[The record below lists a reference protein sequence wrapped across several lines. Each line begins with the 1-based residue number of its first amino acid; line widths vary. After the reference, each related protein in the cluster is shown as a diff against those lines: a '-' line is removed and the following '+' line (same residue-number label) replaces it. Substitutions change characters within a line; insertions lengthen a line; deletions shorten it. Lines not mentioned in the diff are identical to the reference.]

1 MSHSLNNTN
10 SIILNDTIPF
20 WNTKKQSHFQSQ
32 IAPFSAVSAKSSFL
46 LARYQKCRKMSKEQV
61 DQEGLKTRGDI
72 LKAVNDLYDESSRED
87 ALTGR

>member
-1 MSHSLNNTN
+1 MEYQE
-10 SIILNDTIPF
+10 TIPF
-20 WNTKKQSHFQSQ
+20 SNKNCSIFCHIRKNG
-32 IAPFSAVSAKSSFL
+32 IPFGTLSKV
-46 LARYQKCRKMSKEQV
+46 QKMNKEQV

>member
-1 MSHSLNNTN
+1 MQSLRVGVTAGRFSPKIRPNRFLGF
-10 SIILNDTIPF
+10 SRGF
-20 WNTKKQSHFQSQ
+20 HFL
-32 IAPFSAVSAKSSFL
+32 V
-46 LARYQKCRKMSKEQV
+46 MNKEQV